1 MAIPKRFLDNDRCSD
16 ERLISESV
24 FSCDSGSGFM
34 IGFGVVGDDGCKW

>member
-24 FSCDSGSGFM
+24 FSCDSG
-34 IGFGVVGDDGCKW
+34 GVQIVRRS